1 MTIRPLL
8 ASLCASL
15 DDFLAQPLDIVDGSR
30 TSAVAILDANQP
42 VFYVVSPDFWRKMAH
57 LTAQADKAQAQA
69 QPKTLHQP
77 HAGKPLKNARAVAPG
92 AGHPEAFEDRQGE
105 GDREEYGEEYR
116 EGGEGAFETEPYAAA
131 YAEAYEAAP
140 RAVTPRAVRSRS
152 RSVGFRQGDMAESV
166 MTQGPMRFNRF
177 DALAEQ
183 LIDLENQRV
192 KRGELSAASVGILK
206 NRLDAHVLPYFKY
219 IPPSQV
225 TPMMMDAFVRRLTDS
240 QLSSTTVS
248 QYLVVV
254 RKLLK
259 LAIRHGFL
267 REIPE
272 LPTIKVANKP
282 RSMLSLKEYA
292 AVVRMAHRLE
302 RKGEQAPEIKASTAH
317 RERFWVQPKHLS
329 LPPDMAWVIRFMVN
343 SFVRPG
349 DLRQLKHKHVQVV
362 RGDSVYLRMN
372 LPQTKRHDAPMVTLR
387 PAVQV
392 YEAAL
397 AQARLDGHGQP
408 DDYVF
413 LPAETDRNYAL
424 AVLGFWFK
432 WVMREAGVAPED
444 AMGRLRTL
452 YCLRHTSIMFRL
464 LYGQGIDMLTLA
476 RNARTSVQ
484 MIERFYASALDGE
497 MNVAM
502 LQSRRTKKSGS

>member
-57 LTAQADKAQAQA
+57 LTAQADKAQALAQA
-69 QPKTLHQP
+69 QAQA
-77 HAGKPLKNARAVAPG
+77 HAQ
-92 AGHPEAFEDRQGE
+92 PEAFEDRRGDGE
-105 GDREEYGEEYR
+105 EDREEYGQEYG
-116 EGGEGAFETEPYAAA
+116 EGDEGAFGTEPYAAA
-131 YAEAYEAAP
+131 YAKAYELAP
-140 RAVTPRAVRSRS
+140 RAVAPRAVRSRS
-152 RSVGFRQGDMAESV
+152 RSGGFRQGDMAESV

>member
-1 MTIRPLL
+1 MTIRPVL

-15 DDFLAQPLDIVDGSR
+15 DDFLIQPRDIVDASG
-30 TSAVAILDANQP
+30 AAVVAILDANQP
-42 VFYVVSPDFWRKMAH
+42 VFYVVSPDTWHAMSKSKKLISKNDNFEN
-57 LTAQADKAQAQA
+57 LTNSEADE
-69 QPKTLHQP
+69 
-77 HAGKPLKNARAVAPG
+77 GEDEAP
-92 AGHPEAFEDRQGE
+92 
-105 GDREEYGEEYR
+105 
-116 EGGEGAFETEPYAAA
+116 TS
-131 YAEAYEAAP
+131 
-140 RAVTPRAVRSRS
+140 TPRSRS
-152 RSVGFRQGDMAESV
+152 ASRTRAGMAESV
-166 MTQGPMRFNRF
+166 LTQGAMRFNRF
-177 DALAEQ
+177 DVLAEQ
-183 LIDLENQRV
+183 LIEQENQRV
-192 KRGELSAASVGILK
+192 KRGELSAASVGILR

-225 TPMMMDAFVRRLTDS
+225 TPMMMDAFVKRLTDN

-267 REIPE
+267 REVPE
-272 LPTIKVANKP
+272 LPSVKVANRP

-292 AVVRMAHRLE
+292 AVVRTANRLS
-302 RKGEQAPEIKASTAH
+302 KWGVKAPEVKSTGGH
-317 RERFWVQPKHLS
+317 RERFWVQTRHLN
-329 LPPDMAWVIRFMVN
+329 LPPDMAWAIRFMVN

-349 DLRQLKHKHVQVV
+349 DIRQLKHKHVQVV
-362 RGDSVYLRMN
+362 RGTSVYLRMN

-387 PAVQV
+387 PAVKV

-397 AQARLDGHGQP
+397 EKARQDGHGQP

-413 LPAETDRNYAL
+413 LPAEKDRNYAL

-432 WVMREAGVAPED
+432 WVMREAGVASAD
-444 AMGRLRTL
+444 ALGRDRTL

-502 LQSRRTKKSGS
+502 LQSRRSGK

>member
-1 MTIRPLL
+1 MTIRPVL

-15 DDFLAQPLDIVDGSR
+15 DDFLMKPRAIVDASGPSV
-30 TSAVAILDANQP
+30 VAILDANQP
-42 VFYVVSPDFWRKMAH
+42 VFYVVSPDTWHRMSSEN
-57 LTAQADKAQAQA
+57 
-69 QPKTLHQP
+69 
-77 HAGKPLKNARAVAPG
+77 GKNTKIGNRGEAERSMPDEDAEEL
-92 AGHPEAFEDRQGE
+92 PEAVPRP
-105 GDREEYGEEYR
+105 
-116 EGGEGAFETEPYAAA
+116 TAAR
-131 YAEAYEAAP
+131 YK
-140 RAVTPRAVRSRS
+140 R
-152 RSVGFRQGDMAESV
+152 GDMADSV
-166 MTQGPMRFNRF
+166 LTQGAMRFNRF
-177 DALAEQ
+177 DVLAEQ
-183 LIDLENQRV
+183 LIEHENQRV

-225 TPMMMDAFVRRLTDS
+225 TPMMMDAFVKRLTDNK
-240 QLSSTTVS
+240 LSSTTVS

-267 REIPE
+267 REVPE
-272 LPTIKVANKP
+272 LPSVKVANRP

-292 AVVRMAHRLE
+292 AVVRTAHRLS
-302 RKGEQAPEIKASTAH
+302 RWGSKAPEIKSTGGH
-317 RERFWVQPKHLS
+317 RERFWVQTRHLH
-329 LPPDMAWVIRFMVN
+329 LPPDMAWAIRFMVN

-349 DLRQLKHKHVQVV
+349 DIRQLKHRHVQVV
-362 RGDSVYLRMN
+362 RGSSVYLRMN
-372 LPQTKRHDAPMVTLR
+372 LPQTKSHDAPMVTLR
-387 PAVQV
+387 PAVNV
-392 YEAAL
+392 YEAL
-397 AQARLDGHGQP
+397 LKKAQADGYGQP

-413 LPAETDRNYAL
+413 LPAETDRTYAL

-432 WVMREAGVAPED
+432 WVMREANVASVD
-444 AMGRLRTL
+444 ALGRDRTL

-502 LQSRRTKKSGS
+502 LQSRRSQKG

>member
-1 MTIRPLL
+1 MTLQPLL
-8 ASLCASL
+8 AALCTSL
-15 DDFLAQPLDIVDGSR
+15 DDFLTRPLHIVKGSGA
-30 TSAVAILDANQP
+30 SAVAILDANQP
-42 VFYVVSPDFWRKMAH
+42 VFYVVSPAFWKNITDSAASQHGPAPAPQGEAVALSLPHTAQTVHMAH
-57 LTAQADKAQAQA
+57 TAYSPQSPQHAQSPHNAHHAHNNAHNNAHNDPHTHPHKAHSQSDAPINGGSRAPWGESAPDGRHALRGDLAD
-69 QPKTLHQP
+69 
-77 HAGKPLKNARAVAPG
+77 
-92 AGHPEAFEDRQGE
+92 
-105 GDREEYGEEYR
+105 
-116 EGGEGAFETEPYAAA
+116 
-131 YAEAYEAAP
+131 
-140 RAVTPRAVRSRS
+140 
-152 RSVGFRQGDMAESV
+152 SVL
-166 MTQGPMRFNRF
+166 TQGSMRFNRF
-177 DALAEQ
+177 DVLAQQVIES
-183 LIDLENQRV
+183 ESQRV
-192 KRGELSAASVGILK
+192 QRGELSAASLGIMK
-206 NRLDAHVLPYFKY
+206 NRLNAHVLPFFKY

-225 TPMMMDAFVRRLTDS
+225 TPTMLDAFVKRLTDAK
-240 QLSSTTVS
+240 LSSTTVS

-267 REIPE
+267 REVPE
-272 LPTIKVANKP
+272 LPTIRVANRP
-282 RSMLSLKEYA
+282 RSMLSLQEYA
-292 AVVRMAHRLE
+292 AVVRTAHRLS
-302 RKGEQAPEIKASTAH
+302 RWGAKAPEIKASEGL
-317 RERFWVQPKHLS
+317 RERFWVQTRHLH
-329 LPPDMAWVIRFMVN
+329 LPPDMAWAIRFMVN

-362 RGDSVYLRMN
+362 RGSSVYLRMS
-372 LPQTKRHDAPMVTLR
+372 LPQTKRHDAPMVSLR

-392 YEAAL
+392 YESAL
-397 AQARLDGHGQP
+397 AQAKKDGFGGP

-452 YCLRHTSIMFRL
+452 YCLRHTAIMFRL

-502 LQSRRTKKSGS
+502 LQSRRTQKKSA